1 MKKGGSITKKRL
13 LIISLCIAFV
23 LFWSYKEKVFAT
35 FKPIDQYELNKE
47 LKNKSIENLT
57 HNEMKKVGEHFVTEQ
72 LSVFGSTNKEDVKR
86 KGEELFLNRGY
97 EQLMGN
103 YYPNRFQDL
112 EYKFTNEEIR
122 EETNES
128 FLYQAVA
135 YVAGTE
141 NGKSKRSEM
150 KLNYEVKIVK
160 VNNIFMVLEQKQRVQ

>member
-23 LFWSYKEKVFAT
+23 LFWSYKEEVFAT
-35 FKPIDQYELNKE
+35 FKPIDHYELNKE

-103 YYPNRFQDL
+103 YYPNRFRDL

-122 EETNES
+122 EETDES

-141 NGKSKRSEM
+141 NGKRSEM

>member
-13 LIISLCIAFV
+13 LISSLCIAFI
-23 LFWSYKEKVFAT
+23 LLWSYKEEVFAT

-97 EQLMGN
+97 EQLM
-103 YYPNRFQDL
+103 
-112 EYKFTNEEIR
+112 
-122 EETNES
+122 
-128 FLYQAVA
+128 
-135 YVAGTE
+135 
-141 NGKSKRSEM
+141 
-150 KLNYEVKIVK
+150 
-160 VNNIFMVLEQKQRVQ
+160 

>member
-1 MKKGGSITKKRL
+1 ML
-13 LIISLCIAFV
+13 
-23 LFWSYKEKVFAT
+23 WSYKEEVFAT

-47 LKNKSIENLT
+47 LKNNSIENLT

-103 YYPNRFQDL
+103 YYPNRFRDL
-112 EYKFTNEEIR
+112 EYKFTNEEVR
-122 EETNES
+122 EETDES

-141 NGKSKRSEM
+141 NGKRSEM

>member
-13 LIISLCIAFV
+13 LISSLCIAFI
-23 LFWSYKEKVFAT
+23 LLWSYKEEVFAT

-86 KGEELFLNRGY
+86 KGEELFLTRGY

-103 YYPNRFQDL
+103 YYPNRFRDL

-122 EETNES
+122 EETDES

-141 NGKSKRSEM
+141 NGKRSEM